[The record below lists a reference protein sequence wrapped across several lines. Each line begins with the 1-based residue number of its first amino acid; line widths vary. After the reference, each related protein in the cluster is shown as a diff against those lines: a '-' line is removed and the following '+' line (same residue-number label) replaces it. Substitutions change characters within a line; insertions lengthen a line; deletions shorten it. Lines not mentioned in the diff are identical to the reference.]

1 MANTQKVMTLAD
13 TAKLIAKVHANA
25 AKGVRFEYDGT
36 KGEYGNIAAY
46 FAAHKDGKVYG
57 VRFPKYTYSN
67 TPTGVKTRDNANLT
81 IEISTNA
88 KAGRDDYAALPAFRT
103 WDVNATVDDDGVPHV
118 TAIDGIDTRFKRDG
132 SNGDVYVMTCPGYY
146 KLESTSTHNEFR
158 YSDTQYGY
166 RYWEYIS
173 HELPE
178 ICRSFFRG
186 MSDRREDTFAAGL
199 SMGGYGAFKL
209 GLRAS
214 DTFSAAASLSGGLDI
229 VDIINAE
236 RHVGNQPLWRG
247 IFGDPASVPGSDND
261 LFALSEKLKASGKP
275 LPKLFMWCGTEDFL
289 YQQNLKM
296 RDHLNGL
303 GYDLTYR
310 ETPGDHQWCYW
321 DREIQNVLK
330 WLPIQENQ

>member
-1 MANTQKVMTLAD
+1 MALMHVDFFSNALGMCTQMDVILPQQTRGQIGM
-13 TAKLIAKVHANA
+13 
-25 AKGVRFEYDGT
+25 E
-36 KGEYGNIAAY
+36 
-46 FAAHKDGKVYG
+46 GKAG
-57 VRFPKYTYSN
+57 DRFPTLFLLHGMSDDHTIWQRRTSIERYVADLN
-67 TPTGVKTRDNANLT
+67 LAVVMPT
-81 IEISTNA
+81 
-88 KAGRDDYAALPAFRT
+88 
-103 WDVNATVDDDGVPHV
+103 
-118 TAIDGIDTRFKRDG
+118 
-132 SNGDVYVMTCPGYY
+132 
-146 KLESTSTHNEFR
+146 THLAW

-229 VDIINAE
+229 VDTINAE

-261 LFALSEKLKASGKP
+261 L
-275 LPKLFMWCGTEDFL
+275 LPSPKS
-289 YQQNLKM
+289 
-296 RDHLNGL
+296 
-303 GYDLTYR
+303 
-310 ETPGDHQWCYW
+310 
-321 DREIQNVLK
+321 
-330 WLPIQENQ
+330 